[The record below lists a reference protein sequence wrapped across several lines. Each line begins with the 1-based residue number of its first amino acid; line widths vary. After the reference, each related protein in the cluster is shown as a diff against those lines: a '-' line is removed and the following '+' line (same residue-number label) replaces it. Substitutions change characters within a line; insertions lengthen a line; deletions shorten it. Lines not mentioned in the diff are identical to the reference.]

1 MIYGMIINNW
11 RIQKR
16 ENGTLMVI
24 PNYLLYFLTSFGD
37 IVLLL
42 LDNTGGEREKK
53 GSHLLCLIL
62 RLDSQL
68 YIPYSGVDVTIV
80 FVHVPPLEFINLTV
94 VRGSLESDCVLSLC
108 PSHAGIPNIY
118 CHSLG
123 YKPQSDLISSQ
134 QIAHTVSFLERFT
147 KSLTQFLLPE
157 RPAGS
162 GIQG

>member
-68 YIPYSGVDVTIV
+68 YIPCSGVDVTII
-80 FVHVPPLEFINLTV
+80 FVHVTPLEFINLTV
-94 VRGSLESDCVLSLC
+94 VKQSLESVFFHYVPVILVFPTFIVTAWDISPSL
-108 PSHAGIPNIY
+108 I
-118 CHSLG
+118 
-123 YKPQSDLISSQ
+123 
-134 QIAHTVSFLERFT
+134 
-147 KSLTQFLLPE
+147 
-157 RPAGS
+157 
-162 GIQG
+162 